1 MHLDA
6 RRRPITSVPTLRTA
20 ACVSASGLMVIT
32 PQPSSRD
39 VLWGRSRMHLDARRR
54 PSTSVPTPRTD
65 ACVSASGLMVITPQP
80 SRRPFLGEEPH
91 APRCTPPTK
100 HFGAHAAHRRLRFT
114 FGHIVITPQL
124 SSDVLWGRSRKHYS
138 ACRQPSTLVPAQ
150 RSCAC
155 AQLSGVGPSKNPVHS
170 PNRVKTFAQD
180 VLNWENQHAP
190 RLHAV
195 DQSTSVLSCR
205 VT

>member
-1 MHLDA
+1 M
-6 RRRPITSVPTLRTA
+6 RRTA

-32 PQPSSRD
+32 PKPSSRD
-39 VLWGRSRMHLDARRR
+39 AFVWGRSRMHLDARRR
-54 PSTSVPTPRTD
+54 PSISVPTPRTD
-65 ACVSASGLMVITPQP
+65 ACVSASGLMVITPQ
-80 SRRPFLGEEPH
+80 SFQRLFLGEEPH
-91 APRCTPPTK
+91 ALRCTPPTK

-114 FGHIVITPQL
+114 FRAHCHNPPA
-124 SSDVLWGRSRKHYS
+124 VLGRSRKHYS
-138 ACRQPSTLVPAQ
+138 ACRQPSTSVPAQ